1 MLEKSIKQWTGRSH
15 IVMSI
20 TPRVTGDRPI
30 MAIGY
35 KYNHWKFL
43 EFIATE
49 EDGSTDPGDPYLYF
63 FPENYSKVSI

>member
-1 MLEKSIKQWTGRSH
+1 
-15 IVMSI
+15 MSI